1 MEFVE
6 YAWFL
11 DFNKDVMASHRH
23 LGRTMRRHDSFENSV
38 SDKTKRCGIK
48 KSQDNFNVYGCIW
61 KDIGV

>member
-11 DFNKDVMASHRH
+11 DSNKYGMACAWH
-23 LGRTMRRHDSFENSV
+23 LGRIMKRQEVLKNSIC
-38 SDKTKRCGIK
+38 DKTKRCGIE
-48 KSQDNFNVYGCIW
+48 SSHDSFNVYGCIW